1 MNICFLS
8 VTIKTGNSVTSHPVE
23 DTTVKVEVG
32 GVTLCLFPGFSARN
46 NRARHFVD
54 FI

>member
-23 DTTVKVEVG
+23 DKTVKVG

-46 NRARHFVD
+46 NRGRHFVD
-54 FI
+54 FV

>member
-23 DTTVKVEVG
+23 DNTVKVG